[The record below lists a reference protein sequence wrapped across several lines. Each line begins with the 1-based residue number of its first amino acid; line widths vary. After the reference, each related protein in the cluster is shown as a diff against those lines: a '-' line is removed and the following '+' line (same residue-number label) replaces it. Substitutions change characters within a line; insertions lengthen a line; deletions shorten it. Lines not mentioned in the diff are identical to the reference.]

1 MDISKNII
9 LKNYDENGPTCK
21 VNRFADL
28 FPKVHGMLVTY
39 HRKKLFVG
47 RAFVDVLNYF
57 DLRKLLKQFSRR
69 NPYGTYDQN
78 ESETISNSN

>member
-1 MDISKNII
+1 MSIIRHYYGYFKNII
-9 LKNYDENGPTCK
+9 LKNYDGNGPTCK

-47 RAFVDVLNYF
+47 RASTNALNYL
-57 DLRKLLKQFSRR
+57 DLRKLL
-69 NPYGTYDQN
+69 
-78 ESETISNSN
+78 